1 MSENSFV
8 CKAYTRTKFSGN
20 ANSPDYG
27 GLTKTMLLALGKEFE
42 PKGMRACSVTQLLRL
57 E

>member
-20 ANSPDYG
+20 ANSLDYG

-42 PKGMRACSVTQLLRL
+42 PKACAHVQLLSYCV
-57 E
+57 